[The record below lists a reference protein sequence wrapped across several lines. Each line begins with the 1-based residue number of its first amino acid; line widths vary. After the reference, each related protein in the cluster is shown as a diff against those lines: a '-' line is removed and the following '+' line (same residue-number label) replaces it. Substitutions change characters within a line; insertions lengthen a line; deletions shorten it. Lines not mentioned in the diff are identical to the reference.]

1 MNRFVWFAGLLV
13 LGAGVWGLRSAEAVI
28 LINEVLADPSAI
40 FGDANGDGV
49 ISTTQDEFVELV
61 NTGAD
66 PVSLAQWTLSDAL
79 QVRHVFSAAALIPA
93 FSFFVVFGGGGPS
106 GFANVATAS
115 TGSLGLNNSGDT
127 VTLRDL
133 LAIPIDLFTYGAAGG
148 QDVSLTQF
156 PDASGLFVQH
166 SSVSSHPF
174 SPGTTV
180 DGLRALPHD
189 SAHPP
194 TIPEPATLLLLGL
207 GLCGLPKKWG
217 RFWFS

>member
-1 MNRFVWFAGLLV
+1 MKRFVGFVGWLV
-13 LGAGVWGLRSAEAVI
+13 LSVCLVVPRNAEAVI

-93 FSFFVVFGGGGPS
+93 VSFFVVFGGGTPA

-166 SSVSSHPF
+166 SSVSNHPF

-180 DGLRALPHD
+180 AGLTVLPHD
-189 SAHPP
+189 SANPP
-194 TIPEPATLLLLGL
+194 TIPEPASLLLLGL
-207 GLCGLPKKWG
+207 GLCGSRRL
-217 RFWFS
+217 RR